1 MRDLAHGTADAAS
14 ASAPRGDPV
23 EHSKGE
29 RMARVVKFFETTLRD
44 GEQTPGI
51 NYFAAEKLQIAQ
63 ALADMGFDTLDCG
76 FAISGQSEFEALQL
90 IAHSVHN
97 AEICSI
103 ARAFPG
109 DIDRAWEAVKD
120 ADQSA
125 IHPFISTSPLHR
137 EAKLGKTRAEVLELA
152 RTAVAR
158 GRQYTPNVDFAL
170 EDTTRTE
177 HDFIF
182 EVIDAVMREGVR
194 FVALCDTV
202 GFALPWEFGEL
213 VDEVRRAFPRVRI
226 SAHCHDDLGLAV
238 ANALTALAHGAERV
252 DTCFN
257 GLGER
262 AGNAATE
269 EVIMAIRTRHTDLDL
284 DVRVDTTKIIP
295 TSRLIAR
302 LSGMQPQWTKAV
314 VGANAFAHGGG
325 IHQDGVLKDSR
336 TYEIM
341 RPEDIGLLPSERR
354 MYVGKLS
361 GRAALNA
368 QLKELGYELTPAQLL
383 RAFELVKLVLGK
395 KRVLEELDLRQ
406 CAQAAITPSAAV
418 AARMVNGQATAEAQA
433 NGHAGSPSDK

>member
-1 MRDLAHGTADAAS
+1 M
-14 ASAPRGDPV
+14 PRI
-23 EHSKGE
+23 
-29 RMARVVKFFETTLRD
+29 VKFFETTLRD

-51 NYFAAEKLQIAQ
+51 NYFAEEKLEIAQ
-63 ALADMGFDTLDCG
+63 ALAAMGFDTLDCG
-76 FAISGQSEFEALQL
+76 FAISGEPEFEAIRL
-90 IAHSVHN
+90 IARNVHN

-103 ARAFPG
+103 ARAFPQ
-109 DIDRAWEAVKD
+109 DVDRAWEAVKD
-120 ADQSA
+120 AAQSS

-137 EAKLGKTRAEVLELA
+137 EAKLGKSRAEVLELA

-177 HDFIF
+177 HDFIL
-182 EVIDAVMREGVR
+182 EVVGAVLKEGVR

-202 GFALPWEFGEL
+202 GFALPWEFGQL
-213 VDEVRRAFPRVRI
+213 VAEVKREFPEVRI

-238 ANALTALAHGAERV
+238 ANAMSGLVNGAERV

-269 EVIMAIRTRHTDLDL
+269 EVVMAVKTRRTDLGL

-302 LSGMQPQWTKAV
+302 LSGMEPQWTKAV

-325 IHQDGVLKDSR
+325 VHQDGVLKDRR

-341 RPEDIGLLPSERR
+341 RPEDIGLPPHEQR
-354 MYVGKLS
+354 MHVGKLS

-368 QLKELGYELTPAQLL
+368 QLRELGYDLEPEQLT
-383 RAFELVKLVLGK
+383 RAFVLVKHVLGK
-395 KRVLEELDLRQ
+395 KKVLEEMDLRH
-406 CAQAAITPSAAV
+406 CADTAINPTATV
-418 AARMVNGQATAEAQA
+418 AELVVDEVSATAEV
-433 NGHAGSPSDK
+433 PER

>member
-1 MRDLAHGTADAAS
+1 M
-14 ASAPRGDPV
+14 PRI
-23 EHSKGE
+23 
-29 RMARVVKFFETTLRD
+29 VKFFETTLRD

-51 NYFAAEKLQIAQ
+51 NYFAEEKLEIAR
-63 ALADMGFDTLDCG
+63 ALAEMGFDTLDCG
-76 FAISGQSEFEALQL
+76 FAISGEPEFEAIRL
-90 IAHSVHN
+90 IARNVHT

-103 ARAFPG
+103 ARCYPD

-120 ADQSA
+120 AEQSS

-137 EAKLGKTRAEVLELA
+137 EVKLGKTRAEVLEMA
-152 RTAVAR
+152 RTGVAR
-158 GRQYTPNVDFAL
+158 GRHYTPNVDFAL

-177 HDFIF
+177 KDFIF
-182 EVIDAVMREGVR
+182 EVVDAVMKEGVR
-194 FVALCDTV
+194 YVALCDTV

-213 VDEVRRAFPRVRI
+213 VEELRREFPSVRI

-238 ANALTALAHGAERV
+238 ANALTALTKGAERV

-269 EVIMAIRTRHTDLDL
+269 DVVMAIRTRRADLDL
-284 DVRVDTTKIIP
+284 DVKVDTTKIIP

-302 LSGMQPQWTKAV
+302 LSGMEPQWTKSV

-325 IHQDGVLKDSR
+325 IHQDGVIKDTR

-341 RPEDIGLLPSERR
+341 RPEDIGLPPSERR

-368 QLKELGYELTPAQLL
+368 QLKDLGYELSPDQLA
-383 RAFELVKLVLGK
+383 RAFQLVKHVLGK
-395 KRVLEELDLRQ
+395 KKVLEEMDLRR
-406 CAQAAITPSAAV
+406 CADIAISPTA
-418 AARMVNGQATAEAQA
+418 GAEALA
-433 NGHAGSPSDK
+433 LTEVSGENGHE

>member
-1 MRDLAHGTADAAS
+1 
-14 ASAPRGDPV
+14 
-23 EHSKGE
+23 
-29 RMARVVKFFETTLRD
+29 MARIVKFFETTLRD

-51 NYFAAEKLQIAQ
+51 NYFAEEKLEIAQ
-63 ALADMGFDTLDCG
+63 ALAAMGFDTLDCG
-76 FAISGQSEFEALQL
+76 FAISGEPEFEAIRL
-90 IAHSVHN
+90 IARTVTG

-103 ARAFPG
+103 ARCYPD
-109 DIDRAWEAVKD
+109 DIDRAWEAVRD
-120 ADQSA
+120 AEQSA

-137 EAKLGKTRAEVLELA
+137 EVKLGKTRAEVLEMA

-177 HDFIF
+177 HDFIL
-182 EVIDAVMREGVR
+182 EVVDAVTREGVR

-202 GFALPWEFGEL
+202 GFALPWEFAAL
-213 VDEVRRAFPRVRI
+213 VDEVRREFPGVHI

-238 ANALTALAHGAERV
+238 ANALTALQHGAERV

-269 EVIMAIRTRHTDLDL
+269 DVVMALRTRHADLDL

-302 LSGMQPQWTKAV
+302 LSGMQPQWTKSV

-325 IHQDGVLKDSR
+325 IHQDGVLKDAR

-341 RPEDIGLLPSERR
+341 RPEDIGLPPSERR
-354 MYVGKLS
+354 MFVGKLS

-368 QLKELGYELTPAQLL
+368 QLHELGYDLNREQLA
-383 RAFELVKLVLGK
+383 RAFQLVKNALGK
-395 KRVLEELDLRQ
+395 KRTLEEMDLRR
-406 CAQAAITPSAAV
+406 CADLAIDP
-418 AARMVNGQATAEAQA
+418 TAGVEALSVVT
-433 NGHAGSPSDK
+433 NEE

>member
-1 MRDLAHGTADAAS
+1 M
-14 ASAPRGDPV
+14 PRII
-23 EHSKGE
+23 
-29 RMARVVKFFETTLRD
+29 KFFETTLRD

-51 NYFAAEKLQIAQ
+51 NYFAEEKLEIAR

-76 FAISGQSEFEALQL
+76 FAISGQPEFEAIRL
-90 IAHSVHN
+90 IARHVAN

-103 ARAFPG
+103 ARCFPD

-120 ADQSA
+120 AEHSS

-137 EAKLGKTRAEVLELA
+137 EAKLGKSRDEVLEMA
-152 RTAVAR
+152 RSAVAR
-158 GRQYTPNVDFAL
+158 GRQYTENVDFAL

-177 HDFIF
+177 PDFIL
-182 EVIDAVMREGVR
+182 EVVGAVLQEGVR

-202 GFALPWEFGEL
+202 GFALPWEFAQL
-213 VDEVRRAFPRVRI
+213 VEDVRREYPSVRI

-238 ANALTALAHGAERV
+238 ANALSALNAGAERV

-269 EVIMAIRTRHTDLDL
+269 DVVMAIRTRRADLDL
-284 DVRVDTTKIIP
+284 DVSVDTTKIIP

-302 LSGMQPQWTKAV
+302 LSGMQPQWTKSI

-325 IHQDGVLKDSR
+325 IHQDGVLKDRR

-341 RPEDIGLLPSERR
+341 RPQDIGLPPSELR
-354 MYVGKLS
+354 MHVGKLS
-361 GRAALNA
+361 GRAALQA
-368 QLKELGYELTPAQLL
+368 QLSELGYNLTPEELA
-383 RAFELVKLVLGK
+383 RAFPLVKQVLGK
-395 KRVLEELDLRQ
+395 KKTLEEMDLRR
-406 CAQAAITPSAAV
+406 CAELAQESV
-418 AARMVNGQATAEAQA
+418 ATGREIGDFDESLSVDE
-433 NGHAGSPSDK
+433 

>member
-1 MRDLAHGTADAAS
+1 
-14 ASAPRGDPV
+14 
-23 EHSKGE
+23 
-29 RMARVVKFFETTLRD
+29 MARIIKFFETTLRD

-51 NYFAAEKLQIAQ
+51 NYFAEEKLEIAR

-76 FAISGQSEFEALQL
+76 FAISGEPEFEAIRL
-90 IAHSVHN
+90 IARNVEN

-103 ARAFPG
+103 ARCYPE

-120 ADQSA
+120 AAQSA

-137 EAKLGKTRAEVLELA
+137 EVKLGKTRAEVLEMA

-177 HDFIF
+177 HDFIL
-182 EVIDAVMREGVR
+182 EVVGAVMREGVR
-194 FVALCDTV
+194 YVSLCDTV
-202 GFALPWEFGEL
+202 GYALPWEFGAL
-213 VDEVRRAFPRVRI
+213 VDDVRREYPGIHI

-238 ANALTALAHGAERV
+238 ANALTALQHGAERV

-269 EVIMAIRTRHTDLDL
+269 DVVMALRTRHEDLGL
-284 DVRVDTTKIIP
+284 DVRVDTTKIVP

-302 LSGMQPQWTKAV
+302 LSGMQPQWTKSI

-325 IHQDGVLKDSR
+325 IHQDGVLKDAR

-341 RPEDIGLLPSERR
+341 RPSDIGLPDADRR
-354 MYVGKLS
+354 MHVGKLS

-368 QLKELGYELTPAQLL
+368 QLHDLGYELTPDELR
-383 RAFELVKLVLGK
+383 RAFTLVKNMLGK
-395 KRVLEELDLRQ
+395 KKTLEEMDLRR
-406 CAQAAITPSAAV
+406 CADTAINPTAA
-418 AARMVNGQATAEAQA
+418 AEAFTDESVA
-433 NGHAGSPSDK
+433 SAGE

>member
-1 MRDLAHGTADAAS
+1 MTRII
-14 ASAPRGDPV
+14 
-23 EHSKGE
+23 
-29 RMARVVKFFETTLRD
+29 KFFETTLRD

-51 NYFAAEKLQIAQ
+51 NYFAEEKLEIAQ

-76 FAISGQSEFEALQL
+76 FAISGQPEFEAIQL
-90 IAHSVHN
+90 IARTVTN

-103 ARAFPG
+103 ARCYPE
-109 DIDRAWEAVKD
+109 DIDRAWESVKD
-120 ADQSA
+120 AAQSA

-137 EAKLGKTRAEVLELA
+137 EVKLGKTRAEVLEMA

-158 GRQYTPNVDFAL
+158 GRRYTPNVDFAL

-177 HDFIF
+177 HDFIL
-182 EVIDAVMREGVR
+182 EVVGAVVAEGVR
-194 FVALCDTV
+194 FVSLCDTV
-202 GFALPWEFGEL
+202 GYALPWEFGAL
-213 VDEVRRAFPRVRI
+213 VDDVRREFPGVRI

-238 ANALTALAHGAERV
+238 ANALTALQHGAERV

-269 EVIMAIRTRHTDLDL
+269 DVLMAIRTRHEDLDL

-302 LSGMQPQWTKAV
+302 LSGMQPQWTKSI

-325 IHQDGVLKDSR
+325 IHQDGVLKDAR

-341 RPEDIGLLPSERR
+341 RPADIGLPDHERR
-354 MYVGKLS
+354 MFVGKLS

-368 QLKELGYELTPAQLL
+368 QLHELGYELSTDELR
-383 RAFELVKLVLGK
+383 RAFTLVKNMLGK
-395 KRVLEELDLRQ
+395 KKTLEEMDLRR
-406 CAQAAITPSAAV
+406 CAETAINPTAAAAKF
-418 AARMVNGQATAEAQA
+418 ASEAATA
-433 NGHAGSPSDK
+433 D

>member
-1 MRDLAHGTADAAS
+1 M
-14 ASAPRGDPV
+14 PRI
-23 EHSKGE
+23 
-29 RMARVVKFFETTLRD
+29 VKFFETTLRD

-51 NYFAAEKLQIAQ
+51 NYFAEEKLEIAR

-76 FAISGQSEFEALQL
+76 FAISGQPEFEAIQL
-90 IAHSVHN
+90 IARNVSN

-103 ARAFPG
+103 CRCFPE
-109 DIDRAWEAVKD
+109 DIDRAWESVKD
-120 ADQSA
+120 AAHGS

-158 GRQYTPNVDFAL
+158 GRRLTPNVDFAL

-182 EVIDAVMREGVR
+182 EIVAAVVAEGVR

-213 VDEVRRAFPRVRI
+213 VDEVRREFPDLQI
-226 SAHCHDDLGLAV
+226 SAHCHNDLGLAV
-238 ANALTALAHGAERV
+238 ANALTALMHGAERV
-252 DTCFN
+252 DTCIN

-269 EVIMAIRTRHTDLDL
+269 EVVMAIRTRRKDLDL

-295 TSRLIAR
+295 TSRLVAR
-302 LSGMQPQWTKAV
+302 LSGMQPQWTKPV

-325 IHQDGVLKDSR
+325 IHQDGVLKDTR

-341 RPEDIGLLPSERR
+341 RPEDIGLPPSERR
-354 MYVGKLS
+354 LFVGKLS

-368 QLKELGYELTPAQLL
+368 QLQDLGYDLTPEQLL
-383 RAFELVKLVLGK
+383 RAFQMVKVLLGK
-395 KRVLEELDLRQ
+395 KKALEEMDLRR
-406 CAQAAITPSAAV
+406 CAEAAISP
-418 AARMVNGQATAEAQA
+418 TAGVEALVVEGA
-433 NGHAGSPSDK
+433 SDDGHN